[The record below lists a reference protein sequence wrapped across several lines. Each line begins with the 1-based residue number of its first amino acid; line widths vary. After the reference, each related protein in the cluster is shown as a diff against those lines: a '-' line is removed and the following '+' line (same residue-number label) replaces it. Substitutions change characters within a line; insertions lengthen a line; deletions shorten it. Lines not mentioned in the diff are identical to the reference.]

1 MKRIDDRQL
10 DLLIT
15 QSLQKEHD
23 IKNINAQVLVAVKRY
38 NRVRRWK
45 TVVRTIAFAF
55 GVPTMLAVMGS
66 YLSRMLAIHM
76 CFNRIY
82 FTKLTIFYFCKSL
95 LNFCTLFALRAL
107 NACGLRPSRDTS
119 TGKVRIVRL

>member
-55 GVPTMLAVMGS
+55 GVPTMLAVMGYCAYIISITAESAMS
-66 YLSRMLAIHM
+66 YMLVATTIISALFMAIYSVVN
-76 CFNRIY
+76 F
-82 FTKLTIFYFCKSL
+82 SL
-95 LNFCTLFALRAL
+95 
-107 NACGLRPSRDTS
+107 DEM
-119 TGKVRIVRL
+119 